1 MFVFKA
7 EIDGLFCCYLIIG
20 SSFLRKE
27 DLDVPKSGS
36 KIPCG
41 RRVGRICALVL
52 NSFFT
57 STFRRTILFYL
68 LEHNQSLLEVLFMY
82 GFVCV

>member
-52 NSFFT
+52 NSF
-57 STFRRTILFYL
+57 LHPL
-68 LEHNQSLLEVLFMY
+68 LGKQSYFIY
-82 GFVCV
+82 